1 MTRLAESSSSSDE
14 EEDSRLAQLR
24 EATVTLDNLKCEA
37 KREEE
42 RNSKAKRSSDQSEEP
57 FLLDVSPEFQ
67 EFVAKKLRS
76 KLDE

>member
-24 EATVTLDNLKCEA
+24 EATVTFDNLKCEA

-42 RNSKAKRSSDQSEEP
+42 RNSKSKRSSDQNEEP